1 MVQQTNRCHCR
12 DEQGTPVA
20 RAFSSQEHST
30 PGAARRA
37 ATRFLDHARS
47 EHGCEIDRST
57 DELCEL
63 TVSELVTNAAKYAPG
78 PYLMELALTP
88 VELRITVWDS
98 STHLPVASLPDPDRA
113 GQHGLEIVE
122 AVSRHVDVRPDPV
135 GKRITAALPL
145 HASDD

>member
-1 MVQQTNRCHCR
+1 MKACHCR

-78 PYLMELALTP
+78 PYLIELALTS

-98 STHLPVASLPDPDRA
+98 NTHLPKASSPDPART

-122 AVSRHVDVRPDPV
+122 AVSRHVEVCPDPV

-145 HASDD
+145 HAPDD